1 MLVSAT
7 EKTSGI
13 GETKLG
19 VSVAD
24 VEFDPSLEFASTEFF
39 FGVEPKLGQI
49 SEMGK
54 DSLRLNRNVDLNA
67 TGMTADCAFLQS
79 SRITHI

>member
-1 MLVSAT
+1 MTRSIIVDRTHQVLVSGNLLLQKMNELNPPTLVSAT

-13 GETKLG
+13 GETELG

-24 VEFDPSLEFASTEFF
+24 VEFDPSLEFASTEFL

-49 SEMGK
+49 SEM
-54 DSLRLNRNVDLNA
+54 
-67 TGMTADCAFLQS
+67 
-79 SRITHI
+79 